1 MAGFF
6 YCIYKTEKRER
17 RSKMRDFRLYAITG
31 EEFHPGR
38 SLQAVMEEAILGG
51 VDIIQLRD
59 KKSHKREVLEKA
71 RVLQALA
78 KKYDI
83 PLIINDHIDV
93 ALAVDADGIHLG
105 QDDLPLSEARKIMG
119 RDKIIGISTH
129 KIEEAREAEK
139 GGADYIGVGPI
150 FETKSKEDVVDPVT
164 TAYIQQVAHEISIP
178 FVAIGGIKLHNV
190 EQVLDAGATRICM
203 ISEIVGAE
211 DVKGTCEVFS
221 TILEQRGIGS

>member
-1 MAGFF
+1 
-6 YCIYKTEKRER
+6 
-17 RSKMRDFRLYAITG
+17 MRDFRLYAITG
-31 EEFHPGR
+31 EEFHPDR